1 MTFCKGDPLA
11 DEWTWGWMGSGLRV
25 NPTTPRPPWRPLG
38 KVSRLMGSYF
48 TCTRTRVPL
57 WESRPTFTEFL
68 VSSETKSQR
77 EMCAW

>member
-11 DEWTWGWMGSGLRV
+11 GEWTRGWMGSGLRV
-25 NPTTPRPPWRPLG
+25 NPTTPRPPWRPLS
-38 KVSRLMGSYF
+38 KVSRRMVSYY
-48 TCTRTRVPL
+48 TCLRTRVPL
-57 WESRPTFTEFL
+57 CESLPTFTEFL